1 MNKEIKNIVFYTF
14 ESETGPRTQ
23 TCIFYMDGSV
33 KNTNEE
39 EGRELQEALKKG
51 EITPRDP
58 SKVHVY
64 KMTGKILERDFDL
77 LKGRGEDIEFADVP
91 SKKTK
96 KAKKSFT
103 ETLKTI
109 TGINLI
115 KKLND
120 KRKAKKAAKEAA
132 KLDDEVEVEDEIE
145 EEKSKKSFIEV
156 LKTITGVNLA
166 NKIKAKYKAK
176 KKNYEEKKA
185 SKPKKEEGKFKK
197 FFKKTFIGKIAR
209 QVAALAT
216 AAALLFVPGC
226 SSKTQSNADKE
237 PTAINDTVEMG
248 TDDLLKETLSFA
260 GMLKLSK
267 SETQKDFMFNISQSL
282 STYNITF
289 AKAYVEQGKDIKAAL
304 TWDEAVAMAIVYNN
318 YSKEELIETFNG
330 ADLDVEALKD
340 AYKTANL
347 QLMGAHVIE
356 TEANPVD
363 MSQLLGSKEAKA
375 FYKKYHDMFLAC
387 KKATGTDQIN
397 KVNAFYQELYKDFPI
412 TEKVR
417 EEGIAH
423 SDSRKSVESYKF
435 SVIPMVSASEMLFQN
450 LKTDKTLQDK
460 AIAYLND
467 VGVCNRANDLIERAA
482 TINLMTKSED
492 DCIDYELLKNAK
504 ISELKEAKAY
514 GISDEERDL
523 SKLDSFK
530 KALNANSKFTAKTA
544 TKTTTETVT
553 EYRTETTRET
563 TSDRDQAVKA
573 AGADKVDAAEREAD
587 KAVEK
592 ENEAARKDAEKKADE
607 EAKRQQEKSD
617 AEKKDLENDIAQ
629 KDKDLQDKIDKA
641 NEDIN
646 NDQSV
651 SEKDFGDHD
660 VDFDNDHSDKD
671 GKLKDSVKDIT
682 TDPSGDMTNQPLPD
696 PNADDEYVST
706 PSKKATDQTIY
717 EYEEPYTMTNEE
729 KAAAIVEQMANETTY
744 GVDRAKTY
752 TYHK

>member
-64 KMTGKILERDFDL
+64 KMTGETLERDFDL
-77 LKGRGEDIEFADVP
+77 LKGRGEDIEFANVP

-132 KLDDEVEVEDEIE
+132 ELDDEVEDEDEIE

-216 AAALLFVPGC
+216 AAVILFVPGC

-237 PTAINDTVEMG
+237 PTAINNTVEMG

-267 SETQKDFMFNISQSL
+267 SETQKDFMFNISQAL

-318 YSKEELIETFNG
+318 YSKEELIEIFNG

-363 MSQLLGSKEAKA
+363 MSQLLGSEEAKA

-397 KVNAFYQELYKDFPI
+397 K
-412 TEKVR
+412 
-417 EEGIAH
+417 
-423 SDSRKSVESYKF
+423 
-435 SVIPMVSASEMLFQN
+435 
-450 LKTDKTLQDK
+450 
-460 AIAYLND
+460 
-467 VGVCNRANDLIERAA
+467 
-482 TINLMTKSED
+482 
-492 DCIDYELLKNAK
+492 
-504 ISELKEAKAY
+504 
-514 GISDEERDL
+514 
-523 SKLDSFK
+523 
-530 KALNANSKFTAKTA
+530 
-544 TKTTTETVT
+544 
-553 EYRTETTRET
+553 
-563 TSDRDQAVKA
+563 
-573 AGADKVDAAEREAD
+573 
-587 KAVEK
+587 
-592 ENEAARKDAEKKADE
+592 
-607 EAKRQQEKSD
+607 
-617 AEKKDLENDIAQ
+617 
-629 KDKDLQDKIDKA
+629 
-641 NEDIN
+641 
-646 NDQSV
+646 
-651 SEKDFGDHD
+651 
-660 VDFDNDHSDKD
+660 
-671 GKLKDSVKDIT
+671 
-682 TDPSGDMTNQPLPD
+682 
-696 PNADDEYVST
+696 
-706 PSKKATDQTIY
+706 
-717 EYEEPYTMTNEE
+717 
-729 KAAAIVEQMANETTY
+729 
-744 GVDRAKTY
+744 
-752 TYHK
+752 